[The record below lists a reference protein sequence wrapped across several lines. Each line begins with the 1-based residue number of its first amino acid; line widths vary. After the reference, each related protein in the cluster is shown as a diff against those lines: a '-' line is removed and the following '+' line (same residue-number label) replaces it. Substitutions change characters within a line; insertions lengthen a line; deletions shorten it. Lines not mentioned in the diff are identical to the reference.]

1 LIFYQGVEY
10 PGEIVNGVFITEKKI
25 ESSTLKEV
33 RVHKNRQN
41 IPLNEIKKMLG
52 VKAKEAGGNTVTEFK
67 YGQRQHK
74 PWEHFFIKWDSIS
87 WYGEGKVVYIDYQES
102 GD

>member
-1 LIFYQGVEY
+1 MAEY
-10 PGEIVNGVFITEKKI
+10 FIKDGRKVNGTTTTPSKI
-25 ESSTLKEV
+25 VS
-33 RVHKNRQN
+33 
-41 IPLNEIKKMLG
+41 LNEIKKMLG